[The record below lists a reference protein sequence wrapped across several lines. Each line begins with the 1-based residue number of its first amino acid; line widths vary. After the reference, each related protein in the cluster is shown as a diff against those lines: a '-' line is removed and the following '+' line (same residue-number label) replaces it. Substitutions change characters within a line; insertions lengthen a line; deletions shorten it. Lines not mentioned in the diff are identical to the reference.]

1 MTVKRKEANMNY
13 TKNGSLLKTKKT
25 TTLTPLSQRG
35 AGEISTDERREN
47 LEKSLS
53 TYPEILSAK
62 QVGEILHVT
71 SRTITN
77 YRNLGWLVSHDL
89 STHSFSYLKSEIID
103 FILSRRQEDAFDR
116 KIPKF
121 QIIKKEKKQEPE
133 IPSLFG

>member
-1 MTVKRKEANMNY
+1 MNY
-13 TKNGSLLKTKKT
+13 TKNGSLLKSKNPVETHGSASHGGASHSAT
-25 TTLTPLSQRG
+25 SLQDSQ
-35 AGEISTDERREN
+35 SDRREK

-71 SRTITN
+71 ARTITN

-121 QIIKKEKKQEPE
+121 KIVKKGKKE
-133 IPSLFG
+133 IPQLSLFS